1 MVHLMPHLDV
11 ILIESGVL
19 VYLQLQ
25 VMDLNFIFY
34 MLHDAVVVDKTDH
47 QHAHHNHY
55 KILIMREV
63 VPYYT
68 QSSAH

>member
-1 MVHLMPHLDV
+1 MVHLMPHLGV

-34 MLHDAVVVDKTDH
+34 MLHDAVVVDETDH
-47 QHAHHNHY
+47 QHAHHNH
-55 KILIMREV
+55 
-63 VPYYT
+63 
-68 QSSAH
+68 